1 MRLLLRMNRSALV
14 TTWAH
19 LSTLEVACGFALP
32 VHSHHTPP
40 RTKSPRTKPAV
51 RVPKRIPNSSLSS
64 ALSSTSEAGNCALMR
79 CHPTYSCQS
88 KSWVEL
94 EPKWH
99 TAIQLYPPPPFK
111 HSSIVTSTSYALFVP
126 TISKVQICVYIHI
139 FLYICLT
146 YINQSNQWDAHKSW
160 HV

>member
-126 TISKVQICVYIHI
+126 TNHPLHTTGGGGVYIQYIYIYIYIYMLHI
-139 FLYICLT
+139 
-146 YINQSNQWDAHKSW
+146 
-160 HV
+160 